1 MDASF
6 WVNVGSRWLH
16 VASAVVAVGGMVF
29 LRLALMPAMAA
40 QEEPVRQAVMG
51 PVVRRFK
58 ILVHSAIGLLLLT
71 GTYNM
76 LVALPKARA
85 LTYHS
90 FYHSILGTKILL
102 ALILF
107 GIAFPVLSSPPAF
120 GNIQESRRR
129 WVTVLVALG
138 LVILLFS
145 AILRRLWD
153 FQ

>member
-1 MDASF
+1 MDSLF
-6 WVNVGSRWLH
+6 WVNVLSRWLH
-16 VASAVVAVGGMVF
+16 VLSAVIVVGGIVF
-29 LRLALMPAMAA
+29 LGLALLPAMAG
-40 QEEPVRQAVMG
+40 QEALVRQAVMG

-76 LVALPKARA
+76 LVALPKVRA

-90 FYHSILGTKILL
+90 FYQSILGTKILL

-107 GIAFPVLSSPPAF
+107 GIALPVLSSPPAF

-129 WVTVLVALG
+129 WVTVLVVLG